1 MKKYT
6 NYKKIKILPN
16 SIEKKI
22 LRGMSTMEIVLY
34 VSIITLCIG
43 ILVRVMAGTF
53 AVFVKT
59 RSIQAL
65 TQAGSSGLERMTYII
80 RNSTSYSASGNSL
93 GINPSIVSLDYT
105 DQDGTPHVYKYT
117 VTNSRLSEQI
127 DGGTITYLNGPN
139 QTITNFTVN
148 TLTAGTYSGANITIT
163 LEDNRI
169 VPARSA
175 TFTTTVLMRGA
186 Y

>member
-1 MKKYT
+1 MKINFLK
-6 NYKKIKILPN
+6 NKNNK
-16 SIEKKI
+16 
-22 LRGMSTMEIVLY
+22 GMSTMEIVVY

-80 RNSTSYSASGNSL
+80 RNSTSFSASGNTF
-93 GINPSIVSLDYT
+93 GINPSIISLDYT
-105 DQDGTPHVYKYT
+105 DQDGNPHTYIYT

-139 QTITNFTVN
+139 QTVTNFTVN
-148 TLTAGTYSGANITIT
+148 QLTAGTYSGANIIMT

-169 VPARSA
+169 NPAKSA